1 MEFNR
6 KDFGEKIKNYRRKKG
21 LSQTNLADKLGK
33 DTATISR
40 YENGDL
46 IPNLE
51 DTLKVC
57 EELGVYVT
65 DLLEDENKSFNKEES
80 KNPFKTDKL
89 FVYFNAYD
97 FRTKKFGK
105 GKYILKFEER
115 SDRIKVDMVDYQ
127 DGRIYSRGYMLADN
141 SCAFISF
148 ENYKPTSARLDIC
161 EMIVNVCN
169 GVDGLMLG
177 AYFGTNASYE
187 PSIRKCYFCK
197 KDIEF
202 TDEMLADLKPT
213 EDEIQKLK
221 ETYALYLDIFNK

>member
-80 KNPFKTDKL
+80 KNLFKTNKL

-105 GKYILKFEER
+105 GKYILQFEER

-127 DGRIYSRGYMLADN
+127 DGRSYSR
-141 SCAFISF
+141 
-148 ENYKPTSARLDIC
+148 
-161 EMIVNVCN
+161 
-169 GVDGLMLG
+169 
-177 AYFGTNASYE
+177 
-187 PSIRKCYFCK
+187 
-197 KDIEF
+197 
-202 TDEMLADLKPT
+202 
-213 EDEIQKLK
+213 
-221 ETYALYLDIFNK
+221 